1 MNTAPRKRIWLC
13 RGFITVA
20 LGAFV
25 VCTPL
30 LADVFRPAYL
40 ELQQRGPETFD
51 VLWKVPAQSE
61 SLRLGIH
68 VVFPEGTKNVTQ
80 PRGTFTSN
88 AFVERWTIQRTGGL
102 EGSEIHIDGLP
113 ASVTDVLARVV
124 RTNGITQVT
133 RLLPG
138 RPQFVVESI
147 RDGAGVVRAYLL
159 LGIEHILT
167 GFDHLLFLLA
177 LVLIVDKRRR
187 LLWTITAFTI
197 AHSFTLAAA
206 TLDFVHVPQ
215 APVEAAIALS
225 IVFVAAELVHGMQGT
240 LGITAYAPWIVAFSF
255 GLLHGLGFAGALA
268 QVGLPPNSIPLA
280 LLFFNAGVEL
290 GQLAF
295 VIAVWAALTALLRLR
310 IPQPFWARAITPYA
324 IGSIAMFWMI
334 QRTEAFLGKQ

>member
-1 MNTAPRKRIWLC
+1 MTA
-13 RGFITVA
+13 A

-25 VCTPL
+25 VCTPV

-68 VVFPEGTKNVTQ
+68 VVFPEGTKNVTE
-80 PRGTFTSN
+80 PRTIFTSN
-88 AFVERWTIQRTGGL
+88 ALVERWTIQRPDGL
-102 EGSEIHIDGLP
+102 EGLEIRIDGLP
-113 ASVTDVLARVV
+113 PSITDVLARVV
-124 RTNGITQVT
+124 CTNGFTQVA

-147 RDGAGVVRAYLL
+147 RHGAGVVRTYLL
-159 LGIEHILT
+159 LGIQHILT

-177 LVLIVDKRRR
+177 LVLIVDEQRR
-187 LLWTITAFTI
+187 LLLTITAFTI
-197 AHSFTLAAA
+197 AHSVTLAAA
-206 TLDFVHVPQ
+206 TLGLVHVPQ

-225 IVFVAAELVHGMQGT
+225 IVFVAAELVHGMHGR
-240 LGITAYAPWIVAFSF
+240 LGITARAPWIVAFSF

-268 QVGLPPNSIPLA
+268 QVGLPTNSIPLA
-280 LLFFNAGVEL
+280 LLFFNVGVEL

-295 VIAVWAALTALLRLR
+295 VIAVWAALAALLRMR

-324 IGSIAMFWMI
+324 IGSVAMFWMI

>member
-1 MNTAPRKRIWLC
+1 MKIARRNRIWR
-13 RGFITVA
+13 RGGSILAT

-68 VVFPEGTKNVTQ
+68 VVFPEETTNITE
-80 PRGTFTSN
+80 PRGTFTSD

-102 EGSEIHIDGLP
+102 EGFEIRIDGLP
-113 ASVTDVLARVV
+113 ASITDVLARVV
-124 RTNGITQVT
+124 RTNGTTQVA

-147 RDGAGVVRAYLL
+147 RDGAGLVRAYLV

-177 LVLIVDKRRR
+177 LVLIVDDRRW

-206 TLDFVHVPQ
+206 TLGFVHVPQ

-225 IVFVAAELVHGMQGT
+225 IVFVAAELVHGMQGR
-240 LGITAYAPWIVAFSF
+240 LGVTARAPWIVAFSF

-268 QVGLPPNSIPLA
+268 QVELPPNSIPLA
-280 LLFFNAGVEL
+280 LLFFNVGVEL

-295 VIAVWAALTALLRLR
+295 VIAVLAALAALLRLR
-310 IPQPFWARAITPYA
+310 IPQPFWARAMAPYA
-324 IGSIAMFWMI
+324 IGSVAMFWMI
-334 QRTEAFLGKQ
+334 QRIDAFLE

>member
-1 MNTAPRKRIWLC
+1 MKIARPKRIWR
-13 RGFITVA
+13 RGGSIMAT

-68 VVFPEGTKNVTQ
+68 VVFPEGTTNVTE
-80 PRGTFTSN
+80 PRGTFTSD

-102 EGSEIHIDGLP
+102 EGFEIRIDGLP
-113 ASVTDVLARVV
+113 ASITDVLARVV
-124 RTNGITQVT
+124 RTNGITQVA

-147 RDGAGVVRAYLL
+147 RDGAGLVRTYLV

-177 LVLIVDKRRR
+177 LVLIVDDRRR

-206 TLDFVHVPQ
+206 TLGFVHVAQ

-225 IVFVAAELVHGMQGT
+225 IVFVAAELVHGMQGR
-240 LGITAYAPWIVAFSF
+240 LGVTARAPWIVAFSF

-280 LLFFNAGVEL
+280 LLFFNVGVEL

-295 VIAVWAALTALLRLR
+295 VIAVWAALAALLRLR
-310 IPQPFWARAITPYA
+310 IPQPFWARAMAPYA
-324 IGSIAMFWMI
+324 IGSVAMFWMI
-334 QRTEAFLGKQ
+334 QRIDAFLE

>member
-1 MNTAPRKRIWLC
+1 
-13 RGFITVA
+13 
-20 LGAFV
+20 
-25 VCTPL
+25 
-30 LADVFRPAYL
+30 
-40 ELQQRGPETFD
+40 
-51 VLWKVPAQSE
+51 
-61 SLRLGIH
+61 
-68 VVFPEGTKNVTQ
+68 VFPEGTKNVTA

-88 AFVERWTIQRTGGL
+88 AFVERWTIQRMGGL
-102 EGSEIHIDGLP
+102 EGFEIRIDGLP
-113 ASVTDVLARVV
+113 ASITDVLARVV
-124 RTNGITQVT
+124 RTDGITQVA

-147 RDGAGVVRAYLL
+147 RGGAGVVRTYLV

-177 LVLIVDKRRR
+177 LVLIVDDRRR

-197 AHSFTLAAA
+197 AHSLTLAAA
-206 TLDFVHVPQ
+206 TIGFVYVPQ

-225 IVFVAAELVHGMQGT
+225 IVFVAAELVHGMQGRF
-240 LGITAYAPWIVAFSF
+240 GVTARAPWIVAFSF

-280 LLFFNAGVEL
+280 LVLFNVGVEL

-295 VIAVWAALTALLRLR
+295 VIAVWAALAALLRLR
-310 IPQPFWARAITPYA
+310 IPQPIWARAITPYT
-324 IGSIAMFWMI
+324 IGSVAMFWMI